1 MARMPM
7 PIPPEVRELAGDVD
21 PDLFDDAFR
30 AACERLDVYIGRLA
44 AELAQRLALDAATIA
59 GVDDLFAARRWDSA
73 GKLAVTWLLETL
85 ELYGGATRAGAGWRV
100 APAQEGAPSAEL
112 RAEAERLLPSARPAY
127 EVLSLCAA
135 ALPAV
140 LRGELRG
147 EDALFGPSTLH
158 LWFEYFSN
166 ANPLYAPNNEV
177 AAYVAARL
185 TPPGAAV
192 FEFGGGAGS
201 AAEALVA
208 RLSAASRAPARYAFT
223 EPQPA
228 FLRRGSRRLRALL
241 PPECELSATRYDI
254 NLGGA
259 EQGFED
265 GRFDLAFGVNTLHL
279 AHALVPC
286 LSGLRRLLRPGGVLV
301 AGELIRPAPDAPVH
315 LELPFTLLE
324 DYRRTP
330 SDDGLRAR
338 PGFVSAQ
345 GWLRAL
351 AEAGFH
357 DVRIVPAK
365 IEACAAIYP
374 GFYCGALA
382 AVA

>member
-21 PDLFDDAFR
+21 ADLFDDAFR

-44 AELAQRLALDAATIA
+44 EELGQRLELDAAPIA
-59 GVDDLFAARRWDSA
+59 GVDELFSARGWDDA
-73 GKLAVTWLLETL
+73 GRLAVTWLLETL
-85 ELYGGATRAGAGWRV
+85 ELYGGATRTAAGWRV
-100 APAQEGAPSAEL
+100 ATTQAGVASAEL

-147 EDALFGPSTLH
+147 EDALFGPSTLN

-166 ANPLYAPNNEV
+166 ANPLYAPNNAV
-177 AAYVAARL
+177 AALVAARL
-185 TPPGAAV
+185 APPGAAV

-208 RLSAASRAPARYAFT
+208 RLSSASRAPARYAFT

-228 FLRRGSRRLRALL
+228 FLRRGSRRLRSLL

-265 GRFDLAFGVNTLHL
+265 AQFDLVFGVNTLHL
-279 AHALVPC
+279 AHALAPC
-286 LSGLRRLLRPGGVLV
+286 LSALRRLLRPGGALV
-301 AGELIRPAPDAPVH
+301 AGELIRPTPDAPVH

-330 SDDGLRAR
+330 SDDGLRVR

-345 GWLRAL
+345 GWRRAL

-357 DVRIVPAK
+357 DVRVVPANL
-365 IEACAAIYP
+365 EACAAIYP
-374 GFYCGALA
+374 GFYCGALV